1 MVEDYPWGS
10 GIAFRGYGKR
20 FWKSRKKSIPDDS
33 QPKRLFINWIGEE
46 GPIEGDAKILCSICS
61 MDDDDECSCWICDR
75 CMEKVGDDKV
85 IFGDAD
91 QFNEAP
97 YCPAC
102 FGILSSLGKDF
113 DDSSAAA
120 GARA

>member
-1 MVEDYPWGS
+1 MKSTTNIIQKAASENLTAAKKKG
-10 GIAFRGYGKR
+10 GKFRT
-20 FWKSRKKSIPDDS
+20 
-33 QPKRLFINWIGEE
+33 KRLFINWIGEE